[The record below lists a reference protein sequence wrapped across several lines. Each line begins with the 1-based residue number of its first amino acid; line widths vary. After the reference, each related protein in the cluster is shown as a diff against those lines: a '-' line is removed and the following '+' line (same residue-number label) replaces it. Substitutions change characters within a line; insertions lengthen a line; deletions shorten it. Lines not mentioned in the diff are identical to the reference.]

1 MYTDH
6 LCFCELAPLYALDLL
21 EAEERCWIEQE
32 MENDP
37 DLADE
42 LSELQASVGVI
53 AYTAP
58 AVPVAANL
66 KQRLFQKLD
75 FASTADE
82 SPTFTEFSRPE
93 LDTAG
98 DEATGA
104 ASVYPSTLPFAVQ
117 SQDLVWQPHRVPGV
131 MIARLHVDTV
141 KHEVVGLFRAEAGVR
156 YPLHRHA
163 GVEEIFM
170 LQGDLV
176 IAGKVYGSGDYIRSE
191 PGSIHAPETSGGCM
205 FFFRT
210 SCNDEYFE

>member
-21 EAEERCWIEQE
+21 EAQERCWVEEQI
-32 MENDP
+32 ENDA
-37 DLADE
+37 DLAAE
-42 LSELQASVGVI
+42 LSELQASVGAI

-58 AVPVAANL
+58 AVPMSSNL
-66 KQRLFQKLD
+66 KQRLFQRLD
-75 FASTADE
+75 IGTTGDE
-82 SPTFTEFSRPE
+82 SSTGTELSSPE
-93 LDTAG
+93 LETLGEEIQPAIP
-98 DEATGA
+98 
-104 ASVYPSTLPFAVQ
+104 VYPPSLPFAVQ

-191 PGSIHAPETSGGCM
+191 PGSIHAPETTGGCM

-210 SCNDEYFE
+210 SCDDEYFE

>member
-21 EAEERCWIEQE
+21 EAQERCWVEQQI
-32 MENDP
+32 ENDA
-37 DLADE
+37 DLAAE
-42 LSELQASVGVI
+42 LSELQATVETI
-53 AYTAP
+53 AYTAT
-58 AVPVAANL
+58 AVPISSNL
-66 KQRLFQKLD
+66 KQRLFQRLD
-75 FASTADE
+75 IATTGDE
-82 SPTFTEFSRPE
+82 SPTFTELSSPE
-93 LDTAG
+93 LETAS
-98 DEATGA
+98 EEIQLAIP
-104 ASVYPSTLPFAVQ
+104 VYPPSLPFAVQ

-191 PGSIHAPETSGGCM
+191 PGSIHAPETTGGCM

-210 SCNDEYFE
+210 SCDDEYFE